1 MKLRRW
7 RLRLAMACGM
17 LLVTLLGGCGPA
29 PSPQP
34 STPPAKLPWT
44 GMLAD
49 VRTVWSAEPGID
61 LLTAPA
67 VTVRAYLESIYLAD
81 YGGDIAYAYPGFAQA
96 VPPNA
101 PEGHPHSTRDRWPDT
116 QHPIGIPVVGTR
128 GYHILRVDE
137 IDRQVTAVV
146 CVWAYTTALDLGH
159 GKYGWMHETAFTAP
173 SSGIGMQWVS
183 MTAPQ
188 GGTGSP
194 LPVQKGTAPA
204 PVDDVFGAWRIDG
217 ALIID
222 ASPTRITEFP
232 EWPTRPADAQS
243 CVEKAPD
250 PLERRLFLSNGVHPR
265 SDFPTLPP
273 FPGWPAAGAL

>member
-1 MKLRRW
+1 M
-7 RLRLAMACGM
+7 C
-17 LLVTLLGGCGPA
+17 
-29 PSPQP
+29 
-34 STPPAKLPWT
+34 
-44 GMLAD
+44 
-49 VRTVWSAEPGID
+49 
-61 LLTAPA
+61 
-67 VTVRAYLESIYLAD
+67 
-81 YGGDIAYAYPGFAQA
+81 
-96 VPPNA
+96 
-101 PEGHPHSTRDRWPDT
+101 
-116 QHPIGIPVVGTR
+116 
-128 GYHILRVDE
+128 
-137 IDRQVTAVV
+137 V

-232 EWPTRPADAQS
+232 EWPSRPADAQS

-250 PLERRLFLSNGVHPR
+250 PLERRLFLSNGVHPC

-273 FPGWPAAGAL
+273 FPAWPAAGAL